1 MPEWLTRLVDWL
13 VAAPDA
19 VFLVT
24 LGLTAA
30 VENIV
35 PPIPADVVVL
45 VGSVLGTQAG
55 THLGLLFV
63 AVWLGNV
70 AGALAVYFVGRRY
83 GLRFF
88 QGPIGRLLLHPDQLA
103 MVGGFYQRYG
113 FPVIFL
119 SRFLPMF
126 RAVVPVF
133 AGLSRV
139 SFTRTAIPIATASA
153 IWYGALV
160 FVGATAGRHWDVLVR
175 QLDSVST
182 WLWIAA
188 ALVAVPV
195 IVWWR
200 RTRRVPE
207 ERDEQ

>member
-1 MPEWLTRLVDWL
+1 MTDWLNRVVDWL

-24 LGLTAA
+24 LGLAA
-30 VENIV
+30 GVENIV

-45 VGSVLGTQAG
+45 VGSVLAIQAG
-55 THLGLLFV
+55 THLGLLFL
-63 AVWLGNV
+63 AVWVGNV

-83 GLRFF
+83 GPTFF
-88 QGPIGRLLLHPDQLA
+88 HGPVGRLLLRPEQLA
-103 MVGGFYQRYG
+103 MVGGFYQRFG

-139 SFTRTAIPIATASA
+139 SFLRTAVPIATASA
-153 IWYGALV
+153 LWYGALV
-160 FVGATAGRHWDVLVR
+160 YAGATAGRHWDVLVR

-182 WLWIAA
+182 WLWVAA

-195 IVWWR
+195 IWWWR
-200 RTRRVPE
+200 RTR
-207 ERDEQ
+207 

>member
-1 MPEWLTRLVDWL
+1 MPDWLNRVVDWL

-24 LGLTAA
+24 LGLAA
-30 VENIV
+30 GVENIV

-45 VGSVLGTQAG
+45 VGSVLAIQAG
-55 THLGLLFV
+55 THLGHLFL
-63 AVWLGNV
+63 AVWVGNV

-83 GLRFF
+83 GPTFF
-88 QGPIGRLLLHPDQLA
+88 DGRVGRLLLRPEQLA
-103 MVGGFYQRYG
+103 MVGVFYQRFG

-133 AGLSRV
+133 AGLARV
-139 SFTRTAIPIATASA
+139 SFLRTAVPIATASA

-160 FVGATAGRHWDVLVR
+160 YVGATAGRHWDVLVR
-175 QLDSVST
+175 QLDSVSA
-182 WLWIAA
+182 WLWVAA

-195 IVWWR
+195 IWWWR
-200 RTRRVPE
+200 RTR
-207 ERDEQ
+207 

>member
-1 MPEWLTRLVDWL
+1 MPDWLIRAVDWL
-13 VAAPDA
+13 VAAPDT
-19 VFLVT
+19 VFLVM
-24 LGLTAA
+24 LGLAAA
-30 VENIV
+30 VENVV

-45 VGSVLGTQAG
+45 VGSVLATQAG
-55 THLGLLFV
+55 THLGLLFL
-63 AVWLGNV
+63 AVWVGNV
-70 AGALAVYFVGRRY
+70 GGALVVYFLGRRH

-88 QGPIGRLLLHPDQLA
+88 DGRVGRLLLHPDQLA
-103 MVGGFYQRYG
+103 TVGDFYRRFG

-133 AGLSRV
+133 AGLTRV
-139 SFTRTAIPIATASA
+139 SFWRTAIPIATASA

-160 FVGATAGRHWDVLVR
+160 YVGATAGRHWDVLVR

-188 ALVAVPV
+188 AFVAVPV

-200 RTRRVPE
+200 RTRRTAE
-207 ERDEQ
+207 ERDE